1 MGGGLERSGWD
12 KKRGVDM
19 DTDAQLLWFVVV
31 GKRTPTQ
38 CQWAVLATFLLLGP
52 QTIVFVVQRLY

>member
-12 KKRGVDM
+12 KQRGVDM

-31 GKRTPTQ
+31 GINTHAMLMSCIDYISVARAANIVQ
-38 CQWAVLATFLLLGP
+38 C
-52 QTIVFVVQRLY
+52 LY